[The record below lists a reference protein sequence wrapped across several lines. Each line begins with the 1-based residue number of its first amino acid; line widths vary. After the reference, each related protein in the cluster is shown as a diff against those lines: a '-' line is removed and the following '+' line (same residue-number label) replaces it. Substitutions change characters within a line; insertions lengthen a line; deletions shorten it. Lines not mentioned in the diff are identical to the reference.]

1 MNTKPDEFP
10 IPSTYSRII
19 ARILGLQERQ
29 LPTLL
34 NGTGLAT
41 DILMPG
47 DETYITGQQQLRV
60 MANGQRI
67 LNSPAFGLYL
77 GAQLQPSAHGPL
89 GYLALSS
96 PDLMGSLESL
106 RDFLPVRLP
115 LVSLEISMDADWLVC
130 ALQIKLAAK
139 YAVRRAM
146 CESFVLVVQALVEEV
161 LGRHVTEAQ
170 IEFDHPEPPYRSLY
184 NQYIHAPFSF
194 SCDRVAY
201 RIPAS
206 MAHAPNT
213 CGDSEAYRVAQDFCT
228 KLLKNRPHFKR
239 SISDSVRT
247 LLLAQPQGTADE
259 ESVARA
265 LYVSKRTLA
274 RRLRG
279 EDTSYRAIR
288 EQALSELSGR
298 YLLESK
304 QSIESIAALLGYH
317 DSAAFRKA
325 FKRWRGT
332 TPSEFRRLQDVDK
345 LTFLDQRH
353 LTSGL

>member
-1 MNTKPDEFP
+1 MNTRPDEFP
-10 IPSTYSRII
+10 IPSTYARII

-29 LPTLL
+29 LHTLL
-34 NGTGLAT
+34 NGTGLHT

-47 DETYITGQQQLRV
+47 DETFITGQQQLRV
-60 MANGQRI
+60 MANGQR
-67 LNSPAFGLYL
+67 LMNSPAFGLYL

-96 PDLMGSLESL
+96 PDLMSSLESL

-115 LVSLEISMDADWLVC
+115 FVALEISMDTDWLVC
-130 ALQIKLAAK
+130 TYQIKLAAD

-146 CESFVLVVQALVEEV
+146 CESFVLVMQALVEEV
-161 LGRHVTEAQ
+161 LGRKVTEAR
-170 IEFDHPEPPYRSLY
+170 IEFDHAEPPYQALY
-184 NQYIHAPFSF
+184 QAYIHAPFSF
-194 SCDRVAY
+194 RGNQVAY
-201 RIPAS
+201 RLPAAL
-206 MAHAPNT
+206 AHAPNT
-213 CGDSEAYRVAQDFCT
+213 CGDSEAYRLAQDLCNQ
-228 KLLKNRPHFKR
+228 LLMKKTHFKR

-247 LLLAQPQGTADE
+247 LLLAQPQGVADE

-279 EDTSYRAIR
+279 EGTSYRRIR
-288 EQALSELSGR
+288 ERALSELSGR
-298 YLLESK
+298 YLLQSK

-332 TPSEFRRLQDVDK
+332 TPSEFRRLQRPI
-345 LTFLDQRH
+345 TW
-353 LTSGL
+353 